1 MLFSI
6 DFKNRNGP
14 FALMKFVAWSFLAT
28 SLIGCF
34 LFLLWIVGPDYRVVR
49 VIADGIMDAKRDG
62 GASNA
67 PIMIGLLAIAG
78 SYLLR
83 HSQGDSSKDEG
94 LKNDD
99 E

>member
-1 MLFSI
+1 MFCSI
-6 DFKNRNGP
+6 DFKDWKELFNP
-14 FALMKFVAWSFLAT
+14 MKIVAWLFLGT

-34 LFLLWIVGPDYRVVR
+34 LFLLWVVDLDYRVVR
-49 VIADGIMDAKRDG
+49 VIADGVMDAKNGG

-83 HSQGDSSKDEG
+83 HSQGESSKDEG
-94 LKNDD
+94 LEN
-99 E
+99 EEE

>member
-1 MLFSI
+1 MLCLI
-6 DFKNRNGP
+6 DFKDRNFF
-14 FALMKFVAWSFLAT
+14 FALMKFVAWTFLAT

-34 LFLLWIVGPDYRVVR
+34 LFLLWIVGPDYRIVR

-83 HSQGDSSKDEG
+83 HSQGGSSKDEG

>member
-49 VIADGIMDAKRDG
+49 VIASDRRFLPSAALTRRLI
-62 GASNA
+62 
-67 PIMIGLLAIAG
+67 
-78 SYLLR
+78 
-83 HSQGDSSKDEG
+83 
-94 LKNDD
+94 
-99 E
+99 

>member
-1 MLFSI
+1 M
-6 DFKNRNGP
+6 
-14 FALMKFVAWSFLAT
+14 MKIVAWTFLVT
-28 SLIGCF
+28 SLIGCL
-34 LFLLWIVGPDYRVVR
+34 LFLGWLLNLDFNRPMMSRVE
-49 VIADGIMDAKRDG
+49 DLMEAKNNG

-94 LKNDD
+94 LKN
-99 E
+99 EEE

>member
-6 DFKNRNGP
+6 DFKNRKEF
-14 FALMKFVAWSFLAT
+14 FALMKFVAWAFLAT

-49 VIADGIMDAKRDG
+49 VIADGIMDAQRGG